1 MADEEKRA
9 IVEEKLNFYYERLCD
24 YDEQET
30 EDYECVS
37 YIKEQIGCYKK
48 ELLKMDE
55 REYLSSVDT
64 IITSSLDDLFGIDE
78 DVTPSPNK
86 E

>member
-64 IITSSLDDLFGIDE
+64 IMTSSLDDLFGIDE

>member
-30 EDYECVS
+30 EIMNVS
-37 YIKEQIGCYKK
+37 H
-48 ELLKMDE
+48 
-55 REYLSSVDT
+55 T
-64 IITSSLDDLFGIDE
+64 
-78 DVTPSPNK
+78 
-86 E
+86 

>member
-9 IVEEKLNFYYERLCD
+9 IVEEKLNFYYERLRD

-30 EDYECVS
+30 EDYECIS
-37 YIKEQIGCYKK
+37 YIKEQIVYYKK

-55 REYLSSVDT
+55 RDYLSSVDT
-64 IITSSLDDLFGIDE
+64 IITSYLDDLFCIDI
-78 DVTPSPNK
+78 VITPSPNM

>member
-1 MADEEKRA
+1 MADEEKRE
-9 IVEEKLNFYYERLCD
+9 IVEEKLNFYYERLHD
-24 YDEQET
+24 YDEQES
-30 EDYECVS
+30 EDYGCIS
-37 YIKEQIGCYKK
+37 YIKEQIGYYKK

-55 REYLSSVDT
+55 RDYLSSVDS

>member
-9 IVEEKLNFYYERLCD
+9 IVEEKLNFYYERLRD

-30 EDYECVS
+30 EDYKCIS
-37 YIKEQIGCYKK
+37 YIKEQIGYYKK

-64 IITSSLDDLFGIDE
+64 IIISSLDDLFGMDE

>member
-30 EDYECVS
+30 EDYECIS
-37 YIKEQIGCYKK
+37 YIKEQIGYYK
-48 ELLKMDE
+48 
-55 REYLSSVDT
+55 RSY
-64 IITSSLDDLFGIDE
+64 
-78 DVTPSPNK
+78 
-86 E
+86 

>member
-9 IVEEKLNFYYERLCD
+9 IVEEKLNFYNEWLHD

-30 EDYECVS
+30 EDYECIP
-37 YIKEQIGCYKK
+37 YIKEQIGYYKK

-55 REYLSSVDT
+55 RDYLSSVYT
-64 IITSSLDDLFGIDE
+64 IIASSLDDLFGINE

>member
-9 IVEEKLNFYYERLCD
+9 IVEEKLNFYYERLRD
-24 YDEQET
+24 YDEQEA
-30 EDYECVS
+30 EDYECIS
-37 YIKEQIGCYKK
+37 YIKEQIGYYKR

-55 REYLSSVDT
+55 RDCLSSVDT
-64 IITSSLDDLFGIDE
+64 IIASSLDDLFGINE

>member
-9 IVEEKLNFYYERLCD
+9 IAEEKLNFYYERLCD

-64 IITSSLDDLFGIDE
+64 IMTSSLDDLFGIDE